1 MYNGLSLTQGEE
13 VPTFRA
19 RQTGCGVL
27 ERPPRL
33 ESELRG
39 DGRGP
44 EAGDW
49 APRGGK
55 CCCDCG
61 GSTPGP
67 VAFALFSEPPA
78 WSLSRC
84 RQWPKGQEIQ
94 TGCFLEGTPE
104 KVYLNPTPRMPA
116 RPRRV
121 CRTFSEGSW
130 SWPIQALGRC
140 DPVLPSLQTAALFL
154 GFGAQFSLFPFSQRR
169 TSGSGLWQWKQMGPP
184 DASREAPPVF
194 LFDPK
199 SSQCAQKGEGGG
211 RLREEPRAAADGM
224 AAPTKLCF
232 CPSIWA
238 PPLTF
243 GWGVE
248 EQKNLDYLRACY

>member
-1 MYNGLSLTQGEE
+1 MQPHATEKHVKGKMTLPAWRCSVMYNGLSLTQGEE

-44 EAGDW
+44 EAVDW

-67 VAFALFSEPPA
+67 VAFVLFSEQPA

-84 RQWPKGQEIQ
+84 RPKGQEIQ
-94 TGCFLEGTPE
+94 TGCFLQGTPE

-121 CRTFSEGSW
+121 CRTFSAVSW
-130 SWPIQALGRC
+130 SWPRPGPWTLRSRVAITANSSSVSRLRC
-140 DPVLPSLQTAALFL
+140 SV
-154 GFGAQFSLFPFSQRR
+154 FSL
-169 TSGSGLWQWKQMGPP
+169 
-184 DASREAPPVF
+184 
-194 LFDPK
+194 
-199 SSQCAQKGEGGG
+199 
-211 RLREEPRAAADGM
+211 
-224 AAPTKLCF
+224 
-232 CPSIWA
+232 
-238 PPLTF
+238 PL
-243 GWGVE
+243 
-248 EQKNLDYLRACY
+248 

>member
-1 MYNGLSLTQGEE
+1 MAGARRLATEHPGEASAAVIVEGAPQG
-13 VPTFRA
+13 
-19 RQTGCGVL
+19 QW
-27 ERPPRL
+27 RL
-33 ESELRG
+33 LCSQNNQRG
-39 DGRGP
+39 ASAD
-44 EAGDW
+44 AG
-49 APRGGK
+49 PRGRRYKRGASSRAPLK
-55 CCCDCG
+55 RSTLIPRHGCQLDHE
-61 GSTPGP
+61 GSAGHSVQAPEVGP
-67 VAFALFSEPPA
+67 V
-78 WSLSRC
+78 
-84 RQWPKGQEIQ
+84 
-94 TGCFLEGTPE
+94 
-104 KVYLNPTPRMPA
+104 
-116 RPRRV
+116 
-121 CRTFSEGSW
+121 
-130 SWPIQALGRC
+130 QALGRC

-211 RLREEPRAAADGM
+211 RLREEPRAAAGGM